1 MHSLLGED
9 QCHRRQDTPKIYALN
24 GAVYVADCEW
34 LVRKG
39 SFVTDETVAYL
50 MPRERSVDIDS
61 ELDIKLAELLLNLR

>member
-1 MHSLLGED
+1 
-9 QCHRRQDTPKIYALN
+9 
-24 GAVYVADCEW
+24 VYVADCEW